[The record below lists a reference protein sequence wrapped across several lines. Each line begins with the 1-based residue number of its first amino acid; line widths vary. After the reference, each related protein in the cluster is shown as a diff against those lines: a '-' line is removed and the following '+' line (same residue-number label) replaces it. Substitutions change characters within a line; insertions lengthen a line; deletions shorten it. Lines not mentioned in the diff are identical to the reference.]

1 MQEVTIRNLTELWLL
16 FFFGLCFLAVRI
28 WVRTK
33 MVGIKG
39 YDLDDWLVIG
49 VVCLWCSAPV
59 IGHIFTVRCQG
70 RHTSSLTYEQRKKMP
85 QSEYHKWEY
94 GSKIF
99 LVGLSVYFIIIW
111 MLKFNM
117 LCFYRRVA
125 RNTRSEKFVKPLM
138 GLIGVTFMAIV
149 FTLTLTC
156 RPFHNLWKVWPA
168 PGPRCVPQN
177 KIFFTTILSLNLLT
191 DFCIMLVPLPVVIGL
206 RTTIWKRL
214 GLFFCFT
221 LGTFCMVAAILRY
234 VLIFHLNESVIAAMW
249 SNREDLVSI
258 VVGQA
263 PMLTPLFR
271 RSFWVEAAYATDKSS
286 SASNGRRHFGDNNG
300 YELNDGVRALVTVG
314 GSSQNRKKARDPY
327 SITQTERGESQEE
340 ILKKK
345 AAHVHKVSNAA
356 DSAIEPQ
363 DIGRERYHN
372 GAGIMVERT
381 VNISQSYA

>member
-1 MQEVTIRNLTELWLL
+1 
-16 FFFGLCFLAVRI
+16 
-28 WVRTK
+28 
-33 MVGIKG
+33 
-39 YDLDDWLVIG
+39 
-49 VVCLWCSAPV
+49 
-59 IGHIFTVRCQG
+59 
-70 RHTSSLTYEQRKKMP
+70 
-85 QSEYHKWEY
+85 
-94 GSKIF
+94 
-99 LVGLSVYFIIIW
+99 
-111 MLKFNM
+111 
-117 LCFYRRVA
+117 
-125 RNTRSEKFVKPLM
+125 
-138 GLIGVTFMAIV
+138 
-149 FTLTLTC
+149 
-156 RPFHNLWKVWPA
+156 
-168 PGPRCVPQN
+168 
-177 KIFFTTILSLNLLT
+177 
-191 DFCIMLVPLPVVIGL
+191 
-206 RTTIWKRL
+206 
-214 GLFFCFT
+214 
-221 LGTFCMVAAILRY
+221 MVAAILRY
-234 VLIFHLNESVIAAMW
+234 VLIFHVSRYPQAISQTCPGDADNSDTQQLNESVVAAMW

-271 RSFWVEAAYATDKSS
+271 RSFWVEAGYATDKSS

-300 YELNDGVRALVTVG
+300 YELNNGVRALVTVG